1 MGKRASVAGEK
12 AKLQAEIALLES
24 KVTGAK
30 KSMGLAIF
38 DALSIGDQTEVSRV
52 FNQSKAEVDGLL
64 QQIKEKKDRIEVLG
78 YQNR

>member
-1 MGKRASVAGEK
+1 MP
-12 AKLQAEIALLES
+12 ALLCGS
-24 KVTGAK
+24 
-30 KSMGLAIF
+30 L
-38 DALSIGDQTEVSRV
+38 LSPDIRV